1 MVLILDPLQ
10 KAIESLER
18 ALKQP
23 KDEYIR
29 DSVIQR
35 FEYTY
40 ELSWKMLKRVL
51 IESEGKESI
60 EPMNRKDIFRLAGE
74 KQIIDDVES
83 WFEFHKARN
92 MTSHIYKE
100 SVAEETYKI
109 AQKFASCAGKL
120 LNEIKKRNHD

>member
-1 MVLILDPLQ
+1 MVLILDPLE
-10 KAIESLER
+10 KALESLER

-23 KDEYIR
+23 KNEYIR

-40 ELSWKMLKRVL
+40 ELSWKMLKRIL
-51 IESEGKESI
+51 IEAEGRESI
-60 EPMNRKDIFRLAGE
+60 EPLNRKDLFRVAGE

-92 MTSHIYKE
+92 MTSLIYKE
-100 SVAEETYKI
+100 SVAEETYEI
-109 AQKFASCAGKL
+109 AIKFSSSARSLFNG
-120 LNEIKKRNHD
+120 IKKRNHD